1 MEAQTGWE
9 VSKQQMVQ
17 SRVCRGQ
24 RKGAK
29 DEAGMQGDLQMTP
42 EAWTAGRQSRTVVSR
57 WRHHVVARGCRA
69 PQHLAFASEPAHPVR
84 VAKLLSLF
92 GPHFVPQ

>member
-9 VSKQQMVQ
+9 VSKQQTVQ

-29 DEAGMQGDLQMTP
+29 DEAGMEGDLQVT
-42 EAWTAGRQSRTVVSR
+42 
-57 WRHHVVARGCRA
+57 ARGMDSR
-69 PQHLAFASEPAHPVR
+69 
-84 VAKLLSLF
+84 
-92 GPHFVPQ
+92 